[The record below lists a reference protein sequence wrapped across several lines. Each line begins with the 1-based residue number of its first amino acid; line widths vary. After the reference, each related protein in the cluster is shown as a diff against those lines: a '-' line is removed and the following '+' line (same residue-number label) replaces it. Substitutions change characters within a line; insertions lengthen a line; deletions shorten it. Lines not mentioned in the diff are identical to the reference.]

1 MPELDADKC
10 KFNPFDRDEG
20 LAAQGLSDDRCR
32 HDGTESSNP
41 ENYFA
46 EIEQSAFSPSNIVPG
61 ISFSPDKMLQ
71 ARIFSYAD
79 AHRYRVGTWY
89 EKLPVNAP
97 KSAVRTYHLDGQM
110 VFDAP
115 KGTDAYY
122 EPNSFAGPVQD
133 SAFAEPPLRI
143 KGDADRF
150 NHREGNDDY
159 KQPGD
164 LFRLMSDSQKEQLF
178 HNIAGTM
185 EGIPQNIIDRQLEHF
200 AKADPAYAE
209 GVKRRAGEASGI
221 RGRGPRRAR
230 PEARTGGRTMSN
242 APAITAAEE
251 SRYAE
256 LQVQALDHA
265 RSGETGVLES
275 MVRAGLPVNLADH
288 SRNTLLM
295 LACYH
300 GHAGT
305 ARLLLERG
313 ADVDRRNARNQTPLG
328 GVAFKGYAEVARV
341 LLEHGASVDAD
352 NGNGM
357 TPLMFAEMFGRTE
370 VAEILRQAG
379 ADAKSR
385 NRYGLSAGALGKT
398 AFLWRGLM
406 RLVKRT

>member
-1 MPELDADKC
+1 VTILFSDRGLPKSYRHVNGYGSHTYSFLNAKNERFWVKFHFKTQQGIQTMTNAEGEALIAKDRESSQRDLYEAIDKGDFPKWKVQVQIMPELDADSYPIH
-10 KFNPFDRDEG
+10 PFDVTKVWPHKDYPMIDVGILE
-20 LAAQGLSDDRCR
+20 LNK
-32 HDGTESSNP
+32 NP

-110 VFDAP
+110 VFDSP

-178 HNIAGTM
+178 HNLAATM
-185 EGIPQNIIDRQLEHF
+185 EGIPQNIIDRQLAHF

-209 GVKRRAGEASGI
+209 GVKRALAEHPEFSGV
-221 RGRGPRRAR
+221 GRGEPDPKLEPVGAR
-230 PEARTGGRTMSN
+230 
-242 APAITAAEE
+242 
-251 SRYAE
+251 
-256 LQVQALDHA
+256 
-265 RSGETGVLES
+265 
-275 MVRAGLPVNLADH
+275 
-288 SRNTLLM
+288 
-295 LACYH
+295 
-300 GHAGT
+300 
-305 ARLLLERG
+305 
-313 ADVDRRNARNQTPLG
+313 
-328 GVAFKGYAEVARV
+328 
-341 LLEHGASVDAD
+341 
-352 NGNGM
+352 
-357 TPLMFAEMFGRTE
+357 
-370 VAEILRQAG
+370 
-379 ADAKSR
+379 
-385 NRYGLSAGALGKT
+385 
-398 AFLWRGLM
+398 
-406 RLVKRT
+406 